1 MLAMATNPLSTM
13 QRYLPTSIKVICSD
27 IVPVISKTRCYQ
39 ERRNRFLLAFGRKS
53 VKVSGSWER
62 REHHIYLLQKED
74 LQGGPPKT
82 AHFWWPLGRPVSTL
96 STCPVCQINRTLQE
110 LRSRG
115 FSARSD
121 NFGAPHKRF
130 CEKVRFLRSFQ
141 GTKKCLRI
149 WTKNSLLF
157 DKNSTLYDSLWY
169 F

>member
-1 MLAMATNPLSTM
+1 MCRAKQKLLLVNTWLFCWFCFLCHSSNFM
-13 QRYLPTSIKVICSD
+13 
-27 IVPVISKTRCYQ
+27 RCFY
-39 ERRNRFLLAFGRKS
+39 
-53 VKVSGSWER
+53 
-62 REHHIYLLQKED
+62 I
-74 LQGGPPKT
+74 QGGPPKT

-157 DKNSTLYDSLWY
+157 DKLNPLRFSSIFLKFKIQHWVKNRSI